1 MSFKTYNAQGQLL
14 LDSEQ
19 SVFNFVKSGKL
30 TRLLATP
37 FEQNKREYWYRA
49 KRLGFNSEMRQGK
62 ADIHTPEYCMYYI
75 DLPNA
80 ISPIAGVYYDGLAKD
95 CNPVVYLNTG
105 YFDGMA
111 RLMFYS
117 NGRLS
122 DEELAKFH
130 IYIFDVNVIKEDK
143 VGINLYDRQGNV
155 TFSSRSVPLSL
166 QTKTTRQH
174 IPSEIKSL
182 SSDEANLLNRHVEH
196 YYDYGVDYYANN
208 TGSDRAMIER
218 RKNYGVPLS
227 ELLPPRPAKRCV
239 GVFSP
244 KLSVGYYPYDTT
256 ELTNAIG
263 DYDGYY
269 QLQFLAGEPYPHF
282 MTPMVLACVGCVDG
296 NHIKPAPPF
305 THINQNGTVRAMT
318 EALTTRNLIFNH
330 DMVSVY
336 FADID
341 NLPFPFN

>member
-49 KRLGFNSEMRQGK
+49 KRLGVNSEMRQGK

-122 DEELAKFH
+122 DEELAKFQ

-182 SSDEANLLNRHVEH
+182 SSDEANLLTRHVEH
-196 YYDYGVDYYANN
+196 YYDYGVDYYNN
-208 TGSDRAMIER
+208 QTGSDRAMIDK
-218 RKNYGVPLS
+218 RKNHGVPLS
-227 ELLPPRPAKRCV
+227 ELLPIRTAKRCV
-239 GVFSP
+239 GILSP

-269 QLQFLAGEPYPHF
+269 QLKFLAGETYPHF

-296 NHIKPAPPF
+296 NHIKTVPPF
-305 THINQNGTVRAMT
+305 EHINQNGTVRAMT

-330 DMVSVY
+330 DVVSVY

-341 NLPFPFN
+341 NLPFMFN